1 MARSSL
7 TIQIF
12 RNLNTFCVLQIWCLS
27 FSWQRKPHENDHYCL
42 NLEFTLAKLS
52 PQLLLSF
59 SPLRWAW
66 LRWTV
71 KEVLPDVVFYMID
84 FDLRVKCPSC
94 KDLCLSVG
102 KSYWVIFVR
111 LLTKTSRKC
120 EPMPVCFTDSS
131 LLPDSVLFKQSIF
144 PQESLLVNSTSHGYC
159 LMSLLFY
166 RNIRNQRTSIP
177 FKNDISLK

>member
-1 MARSSL
+1 MIIIAWILSL
-7 TIQIF
+7 P
-12 RNLNTFCVLQIWCLS
+12 WLS
-27 FSWQRKPHENDHYCL
+27 YLCNCFFLFPPEGRTAQMN
-42 NLEFTLAKLS
+42 
-52 PQLLLSF
+52 
-59 SPLRWAW
+59 
-66 LRWTV
+66 V

-102 KSYWVIFVR
+102 KSYWVVFVK
-111 LLTKTSRKC
+111 LLTKTSKKC

-144 PQESLLVNSTSHGYC
+144 PQESLLVTSTSHGYC

-177 FKNDISLK
+177 FESDISLK